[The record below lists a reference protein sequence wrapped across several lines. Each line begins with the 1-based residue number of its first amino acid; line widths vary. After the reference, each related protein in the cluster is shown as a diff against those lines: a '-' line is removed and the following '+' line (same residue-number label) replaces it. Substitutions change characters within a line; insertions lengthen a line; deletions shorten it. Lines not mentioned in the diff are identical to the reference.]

1 MLYSVF
7 INSWIKIS
15 TSFVTLSFSE
25 TRTGNT
31 LYQELSF
38 QDCDAI
44 GDVDEGADI
53 SDNESELADSKDRG
67 FDNAGRADMQPSK
80 VKIG

>member
-1 MLYSVF
+1 MYFS
-7 INSWIKIS
+7 
-15 TSFVTLSFSE
+15 SE

-53 SDNESELADSKDRG
+53 SGELP
-67 FDNAGRADMQPSK
+67 DMMSTLHSRFS
-80 VKIG
+80 G